1 MIQIYTKHFSE
12 KQIEKFLAFY
22 HLSANGEVWK
32 EIENTR
38 GRYYISTLG
47 RVISLC
53 YRKPAVLKPQ
63 PWGNG
68 YLCVEINGKKQR
80 IHRLVANAFLDNPDN
95 KPVVHHRD
103 GNKHNNSLA
112 NLEWTTHKEN
122 TQYYYKSLEQNQ
134 KDEPGE

>member
-22 HLSANGEVWK
+22 HLSADDEIWK
-32 EIENTR
+32 EIEHTR

-53 YRKPAVLKPQ
+53 HRKPALLKPQ

-68 YLCVEINGKKQR
+68 YLCVEINGKK
-80 IHRLVANAFLDNPDN
+80 
-95 KPVVHHRD
+95 
-103 GNKHNNSLA
+103 
-112 NLEWTTHKEN
+112 
-122 TQYYYKSLEQNQ
+122 
-134 KDEPGE
+134 